1 MSRSDQPSNFELRK
15 KLKALMTQ
23 AQHNETKLE
32 KMQQQELR
40 FISADSLPELIDIIL
55 QQYRDA
61 YELDYVSLLLI
72 DPDYEIRYVIEFMS
86 PGLLK
91 LPTLIFADTHT
102 QLENVVIAQNA
113 AKEKTNPADLQ
124 KTLFPNFKNKPY
136 LGKCTGDCRE
146 VLFPAMQAKPESVA
160 VLPLIRHN
168 KLIGSL
174 NLASLDVA
182 RFIEGIGTNL
192 INRLSSILAVCL
204 ENAVNNEKLKLLG
217 LTVKFF
223 DSKILMLHQYHK
235 IYRQLNDNKITKHI
249 TIKNITRINQD
260 YCNKQFDNKKAI
272 ANLEN
277 AWGVKKTKEKHESL
291 LHPKKPKKIQLQKKY
306 PDFKL
311 NDSFRIIAVTQ
322 IAKYLP
328 GNIAHLLGRFY
339 LTKNNISKSDIAYSI
354 TVENIMFVVSS
365 LFIGSIYLFYFDLF
379 SIFSSKIE
387 IVPYFSTC
395 HFRKILLFIESS
407 V

>member
-1 MSRSDQPSNFELRK
+1 MSRSDQLSNFELRK

-23 AQHNETKLE
+23 AQHNENKLE

-40 FISADSLPELIDIIL
+40 FIGADSLPELIDIIL
-55 QQYRDA
+55 QQYREA

-72 DPDYEIRYVIEFMS
+72 DPDYEIRHVIEFMS

-124 KTLFPNFKNKPY
+124 KTLFPNFKNEPY

-146 VLFPAMQAKPESVA
+146 VLFPSMHTKPESVA

-217 LTVKFF
+217 LTDALTGIHNRRYFMQRLQEEVVRGLRQELPVSCLFIDIDHFKSFNDLYGHSVGDQVLRYVANIIKKQMRLSDVLARYGGEEF
-223 DSKILMLHQYHK
+223 AVLLTNTDTKLAQDIAERIRFAIADAILHVDSLEDD
-235 IYRQLNDNKITKHI
+235 LNVSVSIGCTTMTQAKSQ
-249 TIKNITRINQD
+249 NIT
-260 YCNKQFDNKKAI
+260 
-272 ANLEN
+272 
-277 AWGVKKTKEKHESL
+277 SL
-291 LHPKKPKKIQLQKKY
+291 GEHL
-306 PDFKL
+306 L
-311 NDSFRIIAVTQ
+311 NSADQALY
-322 IAKYLP
+322 IAKDS
-328 GNIAHLLGRFY
+328 GRNCVKVIAF
-339 LTKNNISKSDIAYSI
+339 NE
-354 TVENIMFVVSS
+354 TVAAQAAN
-365 LFIGSIYLFYFDLF
+365 
-379 SIFSSKIE
+379 
-387 IVPYFSTC
+387 
-395 HFRKILLFIESS
+395 
-407 V
+407 

>member
-1 MSRSDQPSNFELRK
+1 MSRSDQLSNFELRK

-40 FISADSLPELIDIIL
+40 FIGADSLPELIDIIL

-72 DPDYEIRYVIEFMS
+72 DPDYEIRHVIEFMS

-168 KLIGSL
+168 KFIGSL

-192 INRLSSILAVCL
+192 ITRLSSILAVCL

-217 LTVKFF
+217 LTDALTGIHNRRYFMQRLQEEVVRGLRQELPVSCLFIDIDHFKSFNDLYGHSVGDQVLRYVANIIKKQMRLSDVLARYGGEEF
-223 DSKILMLHQYHK
+223 AVLLTNTDTKLAQEIAERIRFAIADAILHVDSLDDD
-235 IYRQLNDNKITKHI
+235 LNVSVSIGCT
-249 TIKNITRINQD
+249 TMTQVESQNITSLGE
-260 YCNKQFDNKKAI
+260 
-272 ANLEN
+272 NL
-277 AWGVKKTKEKHESL
+277 
-291 LHPKKPKKIQLQKKY
+291 
-306 PDFKL
+306 L
-311 NDSFRIIAVTQ
+311 NSADQALY
-322 IAKYLP
+322 IAKDS
-328 GNIAHLLGRFY
+328 GRNCVKVIPFNE
-339 LTKNNISKSDIAYSI
+339 TAAAQAAN
-354 TVENIMFVVSS
+354 
-365 LFIGSIYLFYFDLF
+365 
-379 SIFSSKIE
+379 
-387 IVPYFSTC
+387 
-395 HFRKILLFIESS
+395 
-407 V
+407 

>member
-1 MSRSDQPSNFELRK
+1 MSRSDQLSNFELRK

-40 FISADSLPELIDIIL
+40 FIGADSLPELIDIIL

-72 DPDYEIRYVIEFMS
+72 DPDYEIRHVIEFMS

-168 KLIGSL
+168 KFIGSL

-192 INRLSSILAVCL
+192 ITRLSSILAVCL

-217 LTVKFF
+217 LTDALTGIHNRRYFMQRLEEEVVRGLRQELPVSCLFIDIDHFKSFNDLYGHSVGDQVLRYVANIIKKQMRLSDVLARYGGEEF
-223 DSKILMLHQYHK
+223 AVLLTNTDTKLAQEIAERIRFSIADAILHVDSLDDD
-235 IYRQLNDNKITKHI
+235 LNVSVSIGCT
-249 TIKNITRINQD
+249 TMTQAESQNITS
-260 YCNKQFDNKKAI
+260 
-272 ANLEN
+272 L
-277 AWGVKKTKEKHESL
+277 GESL
-291 LHPKKPKKIQLQKKY
+291 LNSADQALY
-306 PDFKL
+306 
-311 NDSFRIIAVTQ
+311 
-322 IAKYLP
+322 IAKDS
-328 GNIAHLLGRFY
+328 GRNCVKVIPF
-339 LTKNNISKSDIAYSI
+339 NEAVAAQAAN
-354 TVENIMFVVSS
+354 
-365 LFIGSIYLFYFDLF
+365 
-379 SIFSSKIE
+379 
-387 IVPYFSTC
+387 
-395 HFRKILLFIESS
+395 
-407 V
+407 